1 MNNVFAVVVAPASF
15 AQPGIAASISEVQQQ
30 SLGSENRAPTNI
42 HHASCRGYMEA
53 SGSDAPKQEEHSA
66 NLHQNASFD
75 CHGGIISP
83 RRRSRRKNSPKEKQS
98 CNFFMLRELLF
109 DINYMDLSY
118 GCLGTRV
125 HDTPQP
131 VTARASEGVGARSKF
146 QQPVDFE
153 ASPPIH
159 LSTYMPSPK
168 RERPGKTA
176 VPSTTTPHFDTV
188 SHNKHPASPTSLLTD
203 DDLAF
208 VDSLYSSPFICSYDT
223 CCSFERV
230 YDTLVQWCDDA
241 RCCGKSSYVHV
252 K

>member
-15 AQPGIAASISEVQQQ
+15 AQPGIAASINEVQQQ

-42 HHASCRGYMEA
+42 HQASCRGYIEA
-53 SGSDAPKQEEHSA
+53 SGSDTNKEENYA
-66 NLHQNASFD
+66 NLHQNANFD

-83 RRRSRRKNSPKEKQS
+83 RRRSRRKNSPKGKQS
-98 CNFFMLRELLF
+98 CNFFMIRELLF

-131 VTARASEGVGARSKF
+131 VPERAPEGVGARAKF
-146 QQPVDFE
+146 QQPVDLE
-153 ASPPIH
+153 ASSPIH
-159 LSTYMPSPK
+159 LCTYMPSPK
-168 RERPGKTA
+168 RERSGKTA
-176 VPSTTTPHFDTV
+176 VASTTTPYLDGV
-188 SHNKHPASPTSLLTD
+188 SNNQHPTSPTSLLTD

-241 RCCGKSSYVHV
+241 RCCGKSSYVQV